1 MMERIPM
8 SDIISLLTQLY
19 LGEFKTVRSRLQIYR
34 KEKTTR
40 GENKTLQT
48 VLELLTLSTTN
59 KHELKTQ
66 FQKLTLRI

>member
-1 MMERIPM
+1 M
-8 SDIISLLTQLY
+8 SQIMFLLTQLY

>member
-1 MMERIPM
+1 M
-8 SDIISLLTQLY
+8 SQIMFLLTQLY
-19 LGEFKTVRSRLQIYR
+19 LAEFKTVRSHLQIYR

>member
-1 MMERIPM
+1 MPM